1 MVYLNTYHT
10 KITAIIERWDSELSS
25 MAVMVYLN
33 TYHTKITAI
42 IERSESDSELSSS
55 TVLLNTFFFQCDGQR
70 GLE

>member
-10 KITAIIERWDSELSS
+10 R
-25 MAVMVYLN
+25 
-33 TYHTKITAI
+33 ITAI

-55 TVLLNTFFFQCDGQR
+55 YGVTQHFFFQGDGQC